1 MSEIDKYNAPRGF
14 VAVAPDEYS
23 LDGAGE
29 CIGCCFNSGGDDR
42 GCLLDM
48 QHDYVS
54 SPCWAEGRE
63 DHQDVIFK
71 REESPDEGDVVAL
84 DRLKKLLDN
93 LPAAWKVFQ
102 QHKEAAKALHR
113 H

>member
-1 MSEIDKYNAPRGF
+1 MSKIDKYQAPRGF

-48 QHDYVS
+48 QHDSVS
-54 SPCWAEGRE
+54 TPCWSEGRADE
-63 DHQDVIFK
+63 HDVIFK
-71 REESPDEGDVVAL
+71 RDGSPGDSVVAL
-84 DRLKKLLDN
+84 DHLKKSLDD
-93 LPAAWKVFQ
+93 LPAAWRVFQ
-102 QHKEAAKALHR
+102 QHKEAAKTLHR